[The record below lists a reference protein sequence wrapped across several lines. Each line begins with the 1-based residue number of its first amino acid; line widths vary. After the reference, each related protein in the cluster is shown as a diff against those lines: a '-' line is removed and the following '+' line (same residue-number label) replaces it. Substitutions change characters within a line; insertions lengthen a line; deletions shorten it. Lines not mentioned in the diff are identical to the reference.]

1 MIVAPVEFRTTHWSV
16 VLAATNPAAPDR
28 REAMAHLCETY
39 WYPLYAY
46 VRHRGNSADN
56 AEELTQE
63 FFTRLIEKEFIRNT
77 APENGRFRAFLL
89 ACLKHFLA
97 NEWDRVRAEKRG
109 GTKQILSID
118 FSDADERYG
127 REPAHELTAERIFER
142 RWALLVLEQALAQLA
157 EEMTASGKGHVFEE
171 FKDYL
176 MAEAD
181 TPTHDRTARAMGL
194 SPGAVKV
201 RVHRLRQR
209 YRRILRERIAMTLSD
224 PDEVDDEIRRLF
236 SALGA

>member
-1 MIVAPVEFRTTHWSV
+1 MVVSPVEFTTTHWSV

-28 REAMAHLCETY
+28 RGAMAHLCETY

-46 VRHRGNSADN
+46 VRRRGNSAHE

-63 FFTRLIEKEFIRNT
+63 FFVRLIEKEFIRNT
-77 APENGRFRAFLL
+77 APQKGRFRAFLL
-89 ACLKHFLA
+89 VCMKHFLA

-109 GTKQILSID
+109 GRKLTHSID
-118 FSDADERYG
+118 FQDADERYG

-142 RWALLVLEQALAQLA
+142 RWALLLLEQALAQLA
-157 EEMTASGKGHVFEE
+157 SEMTASGKGDVFENL
-171 FKDYL
+171 KGYL
-176 MAEAD
+176 LAEAD
-181 TPTHDRTARAMGL
+181 TPPHERTAREAGL

-201 RVHRLRQR
+201 RVHRLRRR
-209 YRRILRERIAMTLSD
+209 YRQILRERVAMTLSD

>member
-1 MIVAPVEFRTTHWSV
+1 MAPVEFTTTHWSV
-16 VLAATNPAAPDR
+16 VLAAADPAAPDR
-28 REAMAHLCETY
+28 CGAMAHLCENY

-46 VRHRGNSADN
+46 VRRRGNSAHE

-63 FFTRLIEKEFIRNT
+63 FFARLIEKEFIRNT
-77 APENGRFRAFLL
+77 DPEKGRFRAFLL
-89 ACLKHFLA
+89 VCLKRFLA
-97 NEWDRVRAEKRG
+97 NEWDRARAEKRG
-109 GTKQILSID
+109 GKKSIFSID
-118 FSDADERYG
+118 FHDADERYR
-127 REPAHELTAERIFER
+127 REPAHGLTPERIFER
-142 RWALLVLEQALAQLA
+142 RWALGLLEQALGQLA
-157 EEMTASGKGHVFEE
+157 REMTDSGKGHVFE
-171 FKDYL
+171 KLKGCL

-181 TPTHDRTARAMGL
+181 TPTHDRMASELGL

-224 PDEVDDEIRRLF
+224 PAEVDDEIRRLF